1 MIDRL
6 RGGAVRRGLQ
16 DGPVG
21 PWVHEYR
28 TALRIGLVLLAA
40 LVAIFLDRPSSG
52 EILAIAVTLVVLLG
66 VVEFLNQPRSPG
78 ERPLIAVDDR
88 DPAATGEV

>member
-1 MIDRL
+1 
-6 RGGAVRRGLQ
+6 
-16 DGPVG
+16 
-21 PWVHEYR
+21 VHEYR

-40 LVAIFLDRPSSG
+40 LVAIFLDRPSG
-52 EILAIAVTLVVLLG
+52 GAILAIAVTLVVLLG

-78 ERPLIAVDDR
+78 EWPPAALDDR

>member
-1 MIDRL
+1 
-6 RGGAVRRGLQ
+6 
-16 DGPVG
+16 
-21 PWVHEYR
+21 
-28 TALRIGLVLLAA
+28 LLAA
-40 LVAIFLDRPSSG
+40 LVAIFLDRPSGG

-78 ERPLIAVDDR
+78 ERPLIAADDR